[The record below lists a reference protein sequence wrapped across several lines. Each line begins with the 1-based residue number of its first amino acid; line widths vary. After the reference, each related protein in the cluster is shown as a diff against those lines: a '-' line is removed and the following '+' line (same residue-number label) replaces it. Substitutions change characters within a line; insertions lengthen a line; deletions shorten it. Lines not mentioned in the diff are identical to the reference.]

1 MATTIVLGYEGSDCA
16 KAAVEATANIA
27 RHIPDVHVL
36 VVYAY
41 EFSIGYVPTGLA
53 DSPLMMSAEYDS
65 TVGQIKDFGKSRAKE
80 AVDMLRAAGV
90 PGEPLLM
97 EDRPVDALLAA
108 AKEHDA
114 VMIVVGTHGE
124 GGMRGALLGSTALKL
139 VHHSDR
145 PVLVVPHHKKK

>member
-1 MATTIVLGYEGSDCA
+1 MATTIVLGYEGSECA
-16 KAAVEATANIA
+16 KAAVEATAGIA
-27 RHIPDVHVL
+27 KHIPDVRVL

-53 DSPLMMSAEYDS
+53 ESPLMMSAEYDS
-65 TVGQIKDFGKSRAKE
+65 TVGRIKDFGKERAKE

-90 PGEPLLM
+90 PAEPLVV
-97 EDRPVDALLAA
+97 EDRPLDALLTTAR
-108 AKEHDA
+108 EHDA

-124 GGMRGALLGSTALKL
+124 GGMSAALLGSTALKI